1 MGSRTGLETENK
13 TDMALP
19 FSQNAS
25 RKLRDQIVAVD
36 LGGRTTKAVNVQRRG
51 DAFAL
56 CGYVLTDAPLYE
68 KTLSAELL
76 TEHLKTVTQSLGAKT
91 KLVVLTVGVN
101 DALLRTVEMPVLPPD
116 DMRLVL
122 KHNSRNYLQQDL
134 SNYVFDCH
142 VINGNGAAKPA
153 AGGKGAATAK
163 QKVLVVGARRQLVDD
178 FVQGAKG
185 AALLPDHIVPGLI
198 GPVNAFELAMPEVF
212 KNEVVALVDI
222 GFKHSTICILQK
234 GEMILSRT
242 VAIGGDRLTTSL
254 SESMTIS
261 YAEAEGIKVGMA
273 HEVQQTLEATL
284 TPLGRELR
292 ASIDFFEHQQDKA
305 VSQVYVS
312 GGSARSPVILQA
324 LQSELLV
331 ECKTWNATSFL
342 EMELSPEQT
351 SEIEHVGPQLAVAL
365 GAALAAL

>member
-1 MGSRTGLETENK
+1 M
-13 TDMALP
+13 
-19 FSQNAS
+19 
-25 RKLRDQIVAVD
+25 VAVD
-36 LGGRTTKAVNVQRRG
+36 LGSRTTKAVHVQRRG
-51 DAFAL
+51 DGFAL
-56 CGYVLTDAPLYE
+56 CGYQMSDAPVYE

-76 TEHLKTVTQSLGAKT
+76 SEHLKTVAQSLGAKT

-101 DALLRTVEMPVLPPD
+101 DALLRSVEMPVLPPD

-122 KHNSRNYLQQDL
+122 QHNSRNYLQQDL

-142 VINGNGAAKPA
+142 VISGNQVSKPA
-153 AGGKGAATAK
+153 AQGKGGTATAK
-163 QKVLVVGARRQLVDD
+163 QKVLVVGARKQLVDD

-185 AALLPDHIVPGLI
+185 AGLVPDHIVPGLI

-242 VAIGGDRLTTSL
+242 VAIGGDRLTSSL

-305 VSQVYVS
+305 VSQIYVS
-312 GGSARSPVILQA
+312 GGSARSAVIVQA
-324 LQSELLV
+324 LQRELLV
-331 ECKTWNATSFL
+331 ECKTWKPTSFL
-342 EMELSPEQT
+342 QMEPSPEQT
-351 SEIEHVGPQLAVAL
+351 SEIEQVGPQLTVAL